1 MQVNRYD
8 RPAEAPIINTYV
20 PINFNEL
27 YRIGA
32 VQKEAVDKAADQFGN
47 AITTFGQF
55 KSPSAVDTQNYY
67 NNSIGQLKDLIEEA
81 STNPDAMK
89 DAGFRS
95 KLQSRINS
103 LDYSKLSNYRQSAE
117 NLQMRLQNIAK
128 MQAAGKYNTAWDRI
142 NTGNWD
148 TDKGGI
154 MNELAPTEY
163 LNANELSNKYFDNLR
178 PGSLGDVWKDG
189 VKYNVT
195 GNNMEDLLAVA
206 KAHQNDLL
214 NTPQGQEYYRQFL
227 NQYGGD
233 EEKAREA
240 FTDMVAQSQ
249 IDRTLRPQL
258 TPDPV
263 FLKQLELSYRNRG
276 NEPKVEQVLPTRL
289 DFINTTIQ
297 RSTNAA
303 IGTNE
308 IQGYRNYMQ
317 SIADKYGKDDNVGK
331 TASAALNKIDTYIRE
346 ADQAL
351 SAYNQYVEAYRQTG
365 NQEYLLAAR
374 EAEFA
379 ADDRKMKLQGLAQ
392 RTVMLDAFKN
402 ASGFDAF
409 NKSKDKYNPRGYIA
423 GVKKAIDSVKAQI
436 PVGNTDALLTEL
448 RGLPDTITDENGVKQ
463 QGYQFADSKGF
474 VLPETV
480 FVAATKTSPREVKRR
495 AGAWADDKFPLKEL
509 IESGNANGVIFIP
522 DNGVLQVGLNKTL
535 TGKIRIPKTE
545 VQEKLGTGTW
555 TENWAQ
561 GLSIM
566 ATPLTGRESTPG
578 AVRKL
583 FGGREVKQLVGENG
597 VEYFEIDAVRKLPS
611 EYTTPAYWQN
621 VNQHYQQS
629 EKYGGIGGASQ
640 ASKAYGES
648 ARQTLGSQQ

>member
-1 MQVNRYD
+1 MSVNRYD

-32 VQKEAVDKAADQFGN
+32 VQKEAVDKAADQFSN

-67 NNSIGQLKDLIEEA
+67 NNSIGQIKDLIEEA

-89 DAGFRS
+89 DASFRS
-95 KLQSRINS
+95 RLQSRINN

-142 NTGNWD
+142 NTSNWN
-148 TDKGGI
+148 TDEGGI
-154 MNELAPTEY
+154 MNELAPVEY

-206 KAHQNDLL
+206 KAHQNDLI

-233 EEKAREA
+233 EEKAKEA

-276 NEPKVEQVLPTRL
+276 TEPKIEEALPTRL
-289 DFINTTIQ
+289 DFINSTIQ

-303 IGTNE
+303 IGSNK
-308 IQGYRNYMQ
+308 IQDYRGYMQ
-317 SIADKYGKDDNVGK
+317 SIANKYGKEDNIGR
-331 TASAALNKIDTYIRE
+331 TAAAALNKIDTYIQE

-351 SAYNQYVEAYRQTG
+351 SAYNQYVDAYKQTG
-365 NQEYLLAAR
+365 NPEYLLAAR

-379 ADDRKMKLQGLAQ
+379 ADDRKMKLQGMAQ

-402 ASGFDAF
+402 TSGFDAF
-409 NKSKDKYNPRGYIA
+409 NKSKDKYSSEGYIA
-423 GVKKAIDSVKAQI
+423 GVKKAIDTVKGYL

-448 RGLPDTITDENGVKQ
+448 RGLPDTITDENGTKQ
-463 QGYQFADSKGF
+463 QGYQFANSEGF

-480 FVAATKTSPREVKRR
+480 FVAATKTSPREVKRS
-495 AGAWADDKFPLKEL
+495 AGILADDRFPLKEL
-509 IESGNANGVIFIP
+509 VESGNANGVIFIP

-535 TGKIRIPKTE
+535 TGKIRIPKVE
-545 VQEKLGTGTW
+545 VQEKLGKGTW
-555 TENWAQ
+555 SG
-561 GLSIM
+561 GLSRGLGFV
-566 ATPLTGRESTPG
+566 ASPLTGRDSNPE

-583 FGGREVKQLVGENG
+583 FGGREVKQLVGKDG
-597 VEYFEIDAVRKLPS
+597 VEYFELDAVRKLPS

-621 VNQHYQQS
+621 VNQHYQQG

-640 ASKAYGES
+640 AGKAYGES
-648 ARQTLGSQQ
+648 AKQTLGSQR